1 MNYLERRSGNG
12 SVPGTL
18 NQLVSVIAQ
27 SLALSFLARAKMG
40 TMLNE
45 LAIWADM
52 PFTILDFR
60 SFSEVDQH

>member
-1 MNYLERRSGNG
+1 MNYLKHGSGSS

-18 NQLVSVIAQ
+18 NQLVFVIAQ

-40 TMLNE
+40 AILSE
-45 LAIWADM
+45 LAVWADM
-52 PFTILDFR
+52 PFTTLNVR